1 MIPAGAAIG
10 VIYWYFWGC
19 NESCPIKANW
29 HTNLIY
35 GGFMGGFLG
44 NIVSDFKNKKNN
56 TNT

>member
-1 MIPAGAAIG
+1 MINWINKYKITLIMIPAGAAIG
-10 VIYWYFWGC
+10 V
-19 NESCPIKANW
+19 
-29 HTNLIY
+29 IY